1 MEPVTKILL
10 KNGIHGMIREDE
22 DYFKNNII
30 QSLSFK
36 LNDALQEASNALKE
50 KVLVSKTTTPD
61 AKSLKIFVEFV
72 NNFKTGKFKF
82 KDETVINITESDIEN
97 IKYLFEGLS
106 PKNRIKMTQ
115 EVFKSSNNFRQHIEF
130 SKSAKGII

>member
-30 QSLSFK
+30 QSL
-36 LNDALQEASNALKE
+36 
-50 KVLVSKTTTPD
+50 PD